1 MSGSLIYLY
10 PHLGPSTMSDKS
22 IAALAIAV
30 IIAVVAASCVV
41 VEFKENDKEE
51 NYAFGDPESDFTLL
65 DSPDKIV
72 PGLTLKNLER
82 AEEGKAY
89 TQFDT
94 TVVVDDVADGKVT
107 YSWILKT
114 DSYDSTEL
122 EKYAPGQVKV
132 YGLDYTNAPYPE
144 GITVA
149 VDGDTYTINGTWV
162 PQYFTENITFVDFRI
177 VWTGEEVTDV
187 NGKITNNGDSS
198 SGEDDVETVDGTVWE
213 HGWGSNS
220 GTGTADTADF
230 YDTLSAE
237 LFTIEKYDADDY
249 TGATVTE
256 GSGKCGNVTCTVYT
270 VNGKSNKY
278 GNVYEDFKLYVY
290 DGYVLQV
297 NGLCDG
303 AQNTGSLS
311 IFVAA

>member
-94 TVVVDDVADGKVT
+94 TVVVDDVADAT
-107 YSWILKT
+107 CFKT
-114 DSYDSTEL
+114 
-122 EKYAPGQVKV
+122 P
-132 YGLDYTNAPYPE
+132 
-144 GITVA
+144 
-149 VDGDTYTINGTWV
+149 
-162 PQYFTENITFVDFRI
+162 
-177 VWTGEEVTDV
+177 
-187 NGKITNNGDSS
+187 
-198 SGEDDVETVDGTVWE
+198 
-213 HGWGSNS
+213 
-220 GTGTADTADF
+220 
-230 YDTLSAE
+230 
-237 LFTIEKYDADDY
+237 
-249 TGATVTE
+249 
-256 GSGKCGNVTCTVYT
+256 
-270 VNGKSNKY
+270 
-278 GNVYEDFKLYVY
+278 LY
-290 DGYVLQV
+290 
-297 NGLCDG
+297 
-303 AQNTGSLS
+303 
-311 IFVAA
+311 